1 MSRLRAIA
9 ASARR
14 APDNMRIAS
23 LSAWRGKERG
33 LAVFAGVFL
42 ATLVITT
49 VFAYGIG
56 LSQIFFQDTLK
67 NDPYDAKL
75 DLAPEPWQ
83 NNSGR
88 TNDTALFTSICDE
101 LVAMEEI
108 ADCSLIYGRQGVRTS
123 GFFDPEF
130 GRAQPLNVEMI
141 SSSTGDWNNVS
152 LSYPEAL
159 DSGPPINGDRIVR
172 IAGPSL
178 FDGEF
183 RERHESQILYGEWP
197 SVEQAT
203 TSSLIILPSQLA
215 NQARAEVNDTIDQ
228 MTISYVTES
237 IRLPG
242 EIEDC
247 TGTIQASALEYL
259 YCRQEMT
266 LYNLTVAGIYEEW
279 VLGNPTLLFNPI
291 FITDNALSDEQEI
304 ILMDNDHAYLGLAID
319 RSKLPTS
326 STTEAADWLADLAEE
341 IEDKNYTEQG
351 FELSYTDIISG
362 SIIFLNIFLG
372 LIQIFDYIIMI
383 PIVVLSISVLIY
395 GLILSLEQR
404 RREVSIN
411 RVMGATSTGL
421 QRMVLLEIM
430 VIASVAWIAGYML
443 AMWLTPLVLDSVGF
457 MSFRSS
463 DFEVDPSLGGGTIF
477 TVALL
482 TIGLAML
489 FGRSRTRQF
498 LEIEIE
504 EGVKKVA
511 TVREP
516 RRWLHWTMFS
526 IGILAML
533 ESWIEDNEGFD
544 FAFISI
550 GPRGLLENF
559 FLDSVVVLT
568 GPFLLWIG
576 GALILARIGAAGPRL
591 MRKLFGRSALL
602 KDVERGLSTSGS
614 SESINRL
621 AVIMLLTLSIVT
633 LAAVQ
638 GYTGTLVDER
648 TANLQSGSD
657 LQVQF
662 NTPLNESQARDA
674 LATAMLGAGIEDS
687 SGASLMTTVP
697 IMITNEQGE
706 KGATYLT
713 WVLLDGHEDVL
724 EWDSQA
730 IPGDDVDRY
739 NDAIADGWFSTG
751 QDSSEG
757 LGVPDAKENRNRDSG
772 DWMGEEEEIFSI
784 VLEYD
789 EFTIIASD
797 SEELNLFDL
806 QLEILA
812 VIPSDANWSEMNF
825 SGADFSG
832 RDLGNANL
840 TMTNFSGADLSGAN
854 LSNTI
859 LVLSD
864 MRGANLSGANLSG
877 AAILGLN
884 PQIPNLNFFE
894 GANLTGADLTGAWG
908 FADFTP
914 EQVNG
919 STCPSGE
926 LANESGCRLELQSEE
941 DIPPEIAV
949 LLGGG
954 LDFEI
959 ETTTRNATVSYA
971 GKHTWVPGLSSSDA
985 SQAIVIGESTWRQ
998 LVGGTAAESLNQT
1011 RWFFNLGDL
1020 AEEDDGDILRR
1031 IRVSF
1036 EADSRV
1042 SSVTDWSTTHREVE
1056 RNGGMIFGTP
1066 GLLSLQFVVASLASI
1081 ASAFVFLSLV
1091 LSQRRKDLAILQAIG
1106 ASPNQVIRLTLFE
1119 ILSIVLVSMVLGVVL
1134 GIGISRAFNGFFAV
1148 FGFIFQIFGG
1158 SNTPIQRDLVWP
1170 WWELLLVNGTVMV
1183 VVVLAL
1189 FFTTRRAL
1197 RADLATV
1204 LKGE

>member
-1 MSRLRAIA
+1 MSRLRAIVA
-9 ASARR
+9 GARR
-14 APDNMRIAS
+14 APDNLRIAS

-42 ATLVITT
+42 ATLVIST

-56 LSQIFFQDTLK
+56 LSQIFFQETLK
-67 NDPYDAKL
+67 SDPYDAKL

-88 TNDTALFTSICDE
+88 TNDTVLFTSICDDLLE
-101 LVAMEEI
+101 MEEI

-130 GRAQPLNVEMI
+130 GRAQPLNAEMI
-141 SSSTGDWNNVS
+141 SSTAGDWENVS
-152 LSYPEAL
+152 LAYPEAL

-172 IAGPSL
+172 IAGASL

-183 RERHESQILYGEWP
+183 RERHESRILYGEWP
-197 SVEQAT
+197 SVEEASS
-203 TSSLIILPSQLA
+203 SSLVILPSQLA
-215 NQARAEVNDTIDQ
+215 NQARAEVNDTIDEI
-228 MTISYVTES
+228 TISYVTES

-247 TGTIQASALEYL
+247 SGTIQASALEYL

-266 LYNLTVAGIYEEW
+266 FYNLTVAGIYEEW

-291 FITDNALSDEQEI
+291 FITDSTLSDQQKI
-304 ILMDNDHAYLGLAID
+304 TLMDNDHAYLGLAID
-319 RSKLPTS
+319 RSKLPTT
-326 STTEAADWLADLAEE
+326 STSEAADWLADLAEE
-341 IEDKNYTEQG
+341 IEENNYTEQG

-362 SIIFLNIFLG
+362 SIVFLDIFLG
-372 LIQIFDYIIMI
+372 LIQVFDYIIMI

-421 QRMVLLEIM
+421 QRMVLLEIL

-443 AMWLTPLVLDSVGF
+443 AMWLTPVVLDSVGF

-463 DFEVDPSLGGGTIF
+463 DFEVNPSLSGGTIF
-477 TVALL
+477 TVAIL
-482 TIGLAML
+482 TIGLALL

-511 TVREP
+511 TTREP

-533 ESWIEDNEGFD
+533 ESWIEDNEGVD
-544 FAFISI
+544 FGFFAI

-559 FLDSVVVLT
+559 FLDGVVVLT

-576 GALILARIGAAGPRL
+576 GALILSRIGASGPRL
-591 MRKLFGRSALL
+591 MRKLFGRSAIL

-638 GYTGTLVDER
+638 GFTGTLVDER

-662 NTPLNESQARDA
+662 NTPLNETEARDA
-674 LATAMLGAGIEDS
+674 LAVAMLGAGLKDTS
-687 SGASLMTTVP
+687 SATLMTSVP

-706 KGATYLT
+706 KGTSYLT
-713 WVLLDGHEDVL
+713 WVLLDGQEEVL

-730 IPGDDVDRY
+730 IPGDDVERY
-739 NDAIADGWFSTG
+739 NGAIADGWFSTG
-751 QDSSEG
+751 QDSSES
-757 LGVPDAKENRNRDSG
+757 LGVPDAKENRDRDSG
-772 DWMGEEEEIFSI
+772 EWMGDGDEIFSV

-789 EFTIIASD
+789 EFTIITDNST
-797 SEELNLFDL
+797 EEPDPF
-806 QLEILA
+806 QLIVELLS
-812 VIPSDANWSEMNF
+812 VIPTQANWSGMNF
-825 SGADFSG
+825 SNSDFSG

-840 TMTNFSGADLSGAN
+840 TATNFSGADLSGAN
-854 LSNTI
+854 LSNSI
-859 LVLSD
+859 LLVSD
-864 MRGANLSGANLSG
+864 MRGANLSGADLSG
-877 AAILGLN
+877 AAIVGFDLIIPDLN
-884 PQIPNLNFFE
+884 YFE
-894 GANLTGADLTGAWG
+894 GANLSGADLTGAWG
-908 FADFTP
+908 FAEFTP

-919 STCPSGE
+919 SICPDGVP
-926 LANESGCRLELQSEE
+926 ANETGCSLSE
-941 DIPPEIAV
+941 DIPPEIAS
-949 LLGGG
+949 LLGSN
-954 LDFEI
+954 LDFEV
-959 ETTTRNATVSYA
+959 ETTTRNATVKYA
-971 GKHTWVPGLSSSDA
+971 GKHTWVPGLSTSEA

-998 LVGGTAAESLNQT
+998 LVGDTAAESLNQT

-1020 AEEDDGDILRR
+1020 ADEEDGDLLRK

-1119 ILSIVLVSMVLGVVL
+1119 ILSIVIVSMVLGVIL
-1134 GIGISRAFNGFFAV
+1134 GVGISRAFNGFFAV

-1170 WWELLLVNGTVMV
+1170 WWELLLVNGTVMI

-1197 RADLATV
+1197 KADLATV